1 MPCKINPTWHCLFY
15 DKKIR
20 SLDRTDSNIPIFAMS
35 ANAYAEDM
43 EQAQA
48 AGMTGYLTKPINL
61 EIWLKE
67 IRTGMG

>member
-1 MPCKINPTWHCLFY
+1 MDIQMPVMNGY
-15 DKKIR
+15 DAAKKIR